1 MGDRLRT
8 FFGRLVV
15 RFGHQSPA
23 AARMRG
29 LARPGVLLTTVVG
42 FGLIAAI
49 AVVAQVPM
57 YSITLLDAVTG
68 DNPTQD
74 FTVPGVTCNDCY
86 VPDPNPGVDSY
97 TSDIAAVKRAKTLPG
112 QTNEELVMDLAGA
125 RASIEWTAEPSKV
138 YDSDDIIAVTAEIN
152 RLGQAGQRSKVELVY
167 LHNRQT
173 KKISFE
179 ERLNGARQDLLSG
192 ALNLML
198 LDQFK
203 LQLQ

>member
-1 MGDRLRT
+1 MLAGWVRRYL
-8 FFGRLVV
+8 FLV
-15 RFGHQSPA
+15 PLA
-23 AARMRG
+23 AA
-29 LARPGVLLTTVVG
+29 LALLG
-42 FGLIAAI
+42 
-49 AVVAQVPM
+49 
-57 YSITLLDAVTG
+57 
-68 DNPTQD
+68 
-74 FTVPGVTCNDCY
+74 C
-86 VPDPNPGVDSY
+86 DSY
-97 TSDIAAVKRAKTLPG
+97 KSDIAAVKRAKTLPG
-112 QTNEELVMDLAGA
+112 QSNEELVMDLAGA

-173 KKISFE
+173 KKVSFE
-179 ERLNGARQDLLSG
+179 ELRLNGARQDLLSG